1 MKKLGIIT
9 FNTASF
15 NEEILKSDLIDIV
28 DLHISVSGENFNS
41 SDLKELESEVKKKK
55 EIPKTS
61 QPTTGEI
68 IEAYERNLTKFED
81 VIVLSPDKNLSGT
94 HQNAVL
100 AKSMLE
106 KKQENIHIIELKS
119 FAIIE
124 GIACLK
130 AIKYIQEEKDI
141 NYIKKEL
148 SLLADNLTSFIIPG
162 SFDYLKMSGRVNLP
176 QALISKFLSLNIMIK
191 HKDGHAD
198 VYKKA
203 RGFKGLLKDIDK
215 DLSSQENIKEI
226 WISDVQADE
235 KELEQIKNILSKYKN
250 VNYLPKGSLIMAS
263 HFGPKTIGYS
273 IIKEY

>member
-1 MKKLGIIT
+1 MKKLGVIS

-15 NEEILKSDLIDIV
+15 DEEILKSDLIEII
-28 DLHISVSGENFNS
+28 DLHISISGENFESN
-41 SDLKELESEVKKKK
+41 DLKELENKVKEKK

-68 IEAYERNLTKFED
+68 IEAYQRCLNKFEN
-81 VIVLSPDKNLSGT
+81 VLVLSPDKNLSGT
-94 HQNAVL
+94 HQNVLL

-106 KKQENIHIIELKS
+106 ERKENIHIIELKS

-124 GIACLK
+124 GIACLR
-130 AIKYIQEEKDI
+130 AIKYIEEGKDI
-141 NYIKKEL
+141 DFIKKDL
-148 SLLADNLTSFIIPG
+148 SLLADNLTSYIIPG
-162 SFDYLKMSGRVNLP
+162 SFDYLKMSGRVNLSKTI
-176 QALISKFLSLNIMIK
+176 ISKVLSLNIIIK

-198 VYKKA
+198 MYKKA
-203 RGFKGLLKDIDK
+203 RGFKGLLKEIDK
-215 DLSSQENIKEI
+215 DLKEQENIKEI

-235 KELEQIKNILSKYKN
+235 KELEQIKKILGNYKK